1 MSNLKNIPHNIFG
14 SVTLSTGANIANAIR
29 GKIEQIGIPES
40 RLSDVDVFFKKA
52 LDTREYSICCRGFG
66 LGRTR
71 MTQAAIAEELHLDP
85 NEVSKIARKAVDKH
99 SRAPYKGKILRLVPT
114 LDDLMGAYD
123 KYANLKAAADGLNNQ
138 NRGLRKQID
147 SLKAERDTLVAER
160 DTLKDE
166 RAALAKQLDD
176 AQKRADRGSAVNAEL
191 MDRMEKASTLAVSNF
206 KTNFKKLVTEMEKL
220 AVEEMEK
227 SFKDA
232 FHEVMG
238 DELANYLTGLGIT
251 SLGTLTRMS
260 RRNLTGI
267 KVPERRI
274 NEIEERLAQVGL
286 SLRGAV

>member
-1 MSNLKNIPHNIFG
+1 MKNTNSFRNVFG
-14 SVTLSTGANIANAIR
+14 SVTLSTGANIANAVR

-40 RLSDVDVFFKKA
+40 KLPDVDVIFRKA
-52 LDTREYSICCRGFG
+52 LNAQEYTICCRGFG
-66 LGRTR
+66 LGHTR

-85 NEVSKIARKAVDKH
+85 NEVSKIARKAVDKLA
-99 SRAPYKGKILRLVPT
+99 RAPYKGKILKLVPS
-114 LDDLMGAYD
+114 LDDLMEAYD

-147 SLKAERDTLVAER
+147 SLKAERDTLAAENAI
-160 DTLKDE
+160 LKDNQ
-166 RAALAKQLDD
+166 AAMAKRLEESE
-176 AQKRADRGSAVNAEL
+176 KRADRGSAINAEL

-206 KTNFKKLVTEMEKL
+206 KTNFKKLVAEMEKL
-220 AVEEMEK
+220 AVDEMEK

-238 DELANYLTGLGIT
+238 DELANYLTGLGIS

-260 RRNLTGI
+260 RRNLTGV
-267 KVPERRI
+267 KVPEKKI

-286 SLRGAV
+286 SLRAG